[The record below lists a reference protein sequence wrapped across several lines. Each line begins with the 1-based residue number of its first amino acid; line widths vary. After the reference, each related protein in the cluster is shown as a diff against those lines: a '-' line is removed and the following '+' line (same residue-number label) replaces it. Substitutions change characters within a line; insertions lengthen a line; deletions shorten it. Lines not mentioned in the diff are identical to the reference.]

1 MKRNILGIDLGTT
14 SIGFA
19 QIIEGETPDQSEIIQ
34 IGTRVNPLT
43 TDEQT
48 NFEKGKPVSVNA
60 DRTLKR
66 GARRNLDRYQ
76 LRREN
81 LIDALLK
88 AGIITKETV
97 LAEDGKHTTHE
108 TWRLRAKAVTE
119 KIEKEELAR
128 VFLTINKKRGYK
140 SSRKA
145 KNDDE
150 GQIVDGMAI
159 AKRLYEENLTPGQ
172 LAFQLIWEGKRM
184 LPDFYRSDLQSEFE
198 KVWYKQKE
206 FYPEIFTDEFYNN
219 LKGKGQRATS
229 AAFWGTYGF
238 DTADIKDLEDGL
250 KNERTIK
257 LNNRDKKKLQAY
269 KWRSD
274 AITKQLSKEE
284 VAYVI
289 TEINNDLNRSS
300 GYLGAI
306 SDRSKELYFNKQTVG
321 QYLYAQLKTNPHTRL
336 KNQVFYRQDY
346 LDEFEAI
353 WTEQSKHHLELT
365 NELKEEI
372 RDIIIF
378 YQRKLKS
385 QKGLVSFCEFESK
398 EVDVSTD
405 STSKKKTIGAKV
417 APKSSPLFQE
427 FKIWQILHNVLIR
440 KKGSKNRVAKKT
452 DQPQLFEEE
461 KEIVFDNDAKEL
473 LFEELNI
480 KGNLSASRI
489 IEILGHK
496 PSEWELNYTQLEGNR
511 TNQVLYNAFLKIL
524 EIEGYDEDL
533 LKLSDKDDINVAE
546 LKTPASEIKQM
557 VKAIFEVLGIDTEIL
572 EFNAELEGKAFEQ
585 QKSYQLWH
593 LLYAAED
600 DNKKYSEEDIF
611 TYGQDNIG
619 LKKQLCQKFGFKPEH
634 AKILANVVFQ
644 DDYGNLSSKAMRRIY
659 PYIKENQYSTACEY
673 TASDYKK
680 LSQKEGDKYDL
691 LAKKYRHSNWVNKDE
706 NQKRELKYT
715 LDSIPKNSLRNPV
728 VEKILNQMV
737 NVVNAL
743 LEKNRKTNPDFK
755 FDEIRIEL
763 ARELK
768 KNAKER
774 EEMTTNINKAKTEHE
789 KIVTILQSEFGVKN
803 PTRND
808 IIRYKLYEE
817 LKNNGYKDLYTDT
830 YIPREILFSKQ
841 IDIDHIIPQAKLFD
855 DSFSNKTLT
864 YRQTNLDKGNKTAY
878 DYILSKFGEEGLE
891 KYLSRVEMLFE
902 HGKKSKEE
910 GISNAKYKKLLKKES
925 EIGDGFIERDLR
937 DSQYI
942 AKKAKNI
949 LYGITRSVVS
959 TSGSITDRL
968 REDWGLINIM
978 KELNLPKY
986 RALGL
991 TEMEERKYGQQVEV
1005 IKDWTKRNDHRHHA
1019 MDALVIAFTKHNYIQ
1034 YLNYLNA
1041 RRNESHKLHGN
1052 IIAIETK
1059 ETEMKIDDNGDKKR
1073 VFKLPIPN
1081 FREQAKAHL
1090 ESVLVSHKAKN
1101 KVVTKNKNKTKSK
1114 SGEKTKTELTP
1125 RGQLHKET
1133 VYGKYHYYENKEE
1146 KIGTKFDEATI
1157 RKVSNPTFRKLLL
1170 ERLQANGNDP
1180 KKAFGGKNALSKNLI
1195 YLNDEKTEVLPE
1207 KVKLTWL
1214 VADYSIRKDVNAD
1227 LFKDSKKKDI
1237 FEKALSNKS
1246 SMTDEEIFKL
1256 CENAINFIL
1265 DKSVRKAIVERYLQT
1280 KNEVEEYNKLVEK
1293 KEQKK
1298 VLETAFSNLETNPI
1312 VNKNGLIIKRVTI
1325 SGVKNAEPLHYQKDH
1340 KGNYIL
1346 DENGEKIPV
1355 DFVSTGNNHH
1365 VAIYRDA
1372 EGNLQD
1378 RVITLM
1384 EAVLRK
1390 NYALPIIFKNPMND
1404 IDLVLRKGVKHDLIL
1419 NNLPEKDWEF
1429 LFTMKQNEMFV
1440 FPNEKTGFNPLKIDL
1455 LDPKNKKVISENLFK
1470 VQTMSKVSYG
1480 TVIVRDYLFRHHL
1493 DASKASELKK
1503 TLQGISYHQY
1513 KSLPPLKNI
1522 IKVRINH
1529 LGDIVSVGEY

>member
-1 MKRNILGIDLGTT
+1 MATKSILGLDLGTT

-19 QIIEGETPDQSEIIQ
+19 QIIEGDTPEQSNIIQ

-76 LRREN
+76 LRREH
-81 LIDALLK
+81 LIEALRQSN
-88 AGIITKETV
+88 IITKDTV
-97 LAEDGKHTTHE
+97 LTEDGKNTTHE

-128 VFLTINKKRGYK
+128 VFLSINKKRGYK

-184 LPDFYRSDLQSEFE
+184 LPDFYRSDLQSELDN
-198 KVWYKQKE
+198 VWNKQKE
-206 FYPEIFTDEFYNN
+206 FYPEIFTDDFYNN

-238 DTADIKDLEDGL
+238 NTADIKDLEDDL

-274 AITKQLSKEE
+274 AVTKQLSKEE
-284 VAYVI
+284 AAYVI
-289 TEINNDLNRSS
+289 TEINNDLNKSS

-321 QYLYAQLKTNPHTRL
+321 QYLYAQLKTNLHTRL

-353 WTEQSKHHLELT
+353 WTEQSKHHSELT
-365 NELKEEI
+365 NDLKEEI
-372 RDIIIF
+372 RNIIIF
-378 YQRKLKS
+378 FQRKLKS

-398 EVDVSTD
+398 EVEING
-405 STSKKKTIGAKV
+405 KKKTIGAKV
-417 APKSSPLFQE
+417 APKSSPLYQE
-427 FKIWQILHNVLIR
+427 FKIWQNLHTLKFVNKTTGEIQVF
-440 KKGSKNRVAKKT
+440 KEDDFSEAKK
-452 DQPQLFEEE
+452 E
-461 KEIVFDNDAKEL
+461 
-473 LFEELNI
+473 LFEELNL
-480 KGNLSASRI
+480 KGNLSASS
-489 IEILGHK
+489 ILSLLNYNTK
-496 PSEWELNYTQLEGNR
+496 EWELSNYKTVEGNR
-511 TNQVLYNAFLKIL
+511 TNQGLYNAFLKIL

-533 LKLSDKDDINVAE
+533 LKLSDKDVINVAD
-546 LKTPASEIKQM
+546 LKTPASKIKQM
-557 VKAIFEVLGIDTEIL
+557 VKAIFEVLGINTEIL

-593 LLYAAED
+593 LLYATED

-611 TYGQDNIG
+611 TYGHDNVG

-644 DDYGNLSSKAMRRIY
+644 DDYGNLSTKAMRRIY
-659 PYIKENQYSTACEY
+659 PYIKENQYSTACE
-673 TASDYKK
+673 
-680 LSQKEGDKYDL
+680 
-691 LAKKYRHSNWVNKDE
+691 LAGYRHSASSLTKEEIANRPLKD
-706 NQKRELKYT
+706 T
-715 LDSIPKNSLRNPV
+715 LEPLPKNSLRNPV

-743 LEKNRKTNPDFK
+743 LEKNRQTNPDFK

-768 KNAKER
+768 NNAKER

-864 YRQTNLDKGNKTAY
+864 YRQTNLDKSNKTAY

-902 HGKKSKEE
+902 HGKKSKED

-968 REDWGLINIM
+968 RENWGLINIM

-1019 MDALVIAFTKHNYIQ
+1019 MDALVIAFTKHSYIQ

-1059 ETEMKIDDNGDKKR
+1059 ETEIKIDENGDKKR

-1081 FREQAKAHL
+1081 FREQVKAHL

-1101 KVVTKNKNKTKSK
+1101 KVVTKNINKAKNDVTSTIKDKD
-1114 SGEKTKTELTP
+1114 GNEKTIKGQVVKTP

-1133 VYGKYHYYENKEE
+1133 VYGKYHYYESKEE

-1157 RKVSNPTFRKLLL
+1157 QKVANPTFRKLLL

-1180 KKAFGGKNALSKNLI
+1180 KKAFGGKNALSKNPI
-1195 YLNDEKTEVLPE
+1195 YLNEEKTETLPE

-1214 VADYSIRKDVNAD
+1214 VADYSIRKDVTPDN
-1227 LFKDSKKKDI
+1227 LKDVKTI
-1237 FEKALSNKS
+1237 E
-1246 SMTDEEIFKL
+1246 
-1256 CENAINFIL
+1256 
-1265 DKSVRKAIVERYLQT
+1265 
-1280 KNEVEEYNKLVEK
+1280 
-1293 KEQKK
+1293 K
-1298 VLETAFSNLETNPI
+1298 VLDAKVKQILLDRLKEFGNDPKNAFSDLENNPI
-1312 VNKNGLIIKRVTI
+1312 WLNKEKGISIKRVTI

-1346 DENGEKIPV
+1346 DDKGEKIPV
-1355 DFVSTGNNHH
+1355 DFVSTSNNHH

-1372 EGNLQD
+1372 DGNLQD

-1390 NYALPIIFKNPMND
+1390 NHGLPIVFNNPKND
-1404 IDLVLRKGVKHDLIL
+1404 IDLVLEKEVKEELIL

-1440 FPNEKTGFNPLKIDL
+1440 FPNEKTGFNPKNIEL
-1455 LDPKNKKVISENLFK
+1455 LEAKNKKEISENLFRLQK
-1470 VQTMSKVSYG
+1470 LSKVSYG
-1480 TVIVRDYLFRHHL
+1480 NSAVREYVFRHHL
-1493 DASKASELKK
+1493 ETNVDERKELKEITYK
-1503 TLQGISYHQY
+1503 NI
-1513 KSLPPLKNI
+1513 KSLGYFNGI

-1529 LGDIVSVGEY
+1529 LGDIVWVGEY